1 MKTRTIKLDE
11 AVRAL
16 FPNLPW
22 KWTGQ
27 TEEYNG
33 AIFSAND
40 PTTVAVYGDEVYN
53 NDPEWIMK
61 MQYIA
66 HACNVLPE
74 VVDALK
80 MALVQVA
87 QDNDER
93 NAEHRG
99 TEMQIIAALAKAEYI
114 QVEVEDEKS

>member
-1 MKTRTIKLDE
+1 MKTKTIKLDE

-16 FPNLPW
+16 FPELPW

-53 NDPEWIMK
+53 NDPEWIIK

-74 VVDALK
+74 VVEALRT
-80 MALVQVA
+80 LV
-87 QDNDER
+87 DSYPYSYTPNSPEC
-93 NAEHRG
+93 
-99 TEMQIIAALAKAEYI
+99 IAMEVLTRAEYI
-114 QVEVEDEKS
+114 QVEVEDE